1 MTALPL
7 EGEIKP
13 LVKREPVMKGQ
24 LDTRD
29 AIWEQENKFGVKTLD
44 YYTDSTSSQHLE
56 LWLAIVIIIICHFFI
71 VSKL

>member
-13 LVKREPVMKGQ
+13 LGKREQVTKGQ

-29 AIWEQENKFGVKTLD
+29 TIWECSKQIWSVD
-44 YYTDSTSSQHLE
+44 A
-56 LWLAIVIIIICHFFI
+56 WL
-71 VSKL
+71 LY

>member
-29 AIWEQENKFGVKTLD
+29 VIWE
-44 YYTDSTSSQHLE
+44 H
-56 LWLAIVIIIICHFFI
+56 
-71 VSKL
+71 SKQIWSEDT